1 MYIWLSSCGSGTTAR
16 ILEGSLNRLPL
27 SFFDLAALRA
37 VVLSAE
43 LLPVSVGLP
52 DASAQDVRGLKVV
65 PRVVGPRHGAI

>member
-1 MYIWLSSCGSGTTAR
+1 MNG
-16 ILEGSLNRLPL
+16 LPL

-52 DASAQDVRGLKVV
+52 DASAEDVRGLKVV
-65 PRVVGPRHGAI
+65 PGVVGPRHGAI